1 MLVYQRVSWVMTVYN
16 LSIDQTDGPIIWRP
30 DLFGPPGLALLLVL
44 HLPRQV
50 SSGLGGPKLSTRS
63 TFSDGGA
70 PWYDQIFQVLIMGE
84 STGVG
89 ENAMVLF
96 SLLAILTW
104 LDPWNTFLGHTLY
117 LGWYAWMIRLIFHPA
132 LGTYVVSWI
141 MTTFLK
147 WWIREAKG
155 VTMLCPEL
163 YSYTMQFHQYCTPK
177 IRYLQSKQ
185 QIHTID
191 LYIIHPDPYILWFL
205 TCSTHHI
212 HPCIWG
218 GT

>member
-104 LDPWNTFLGHTLY
+104 LGPLKY
-117 LGWYAWMIRLIFHPA
+117 VS
-132 LGTYVVSWI
+132 GTYVVSWMI
-141 MTTFLK
+141 RLDDTTNLSSCA
-147 WWIREAKG
+147 WDIRCILDHDDFSEAMDQG
-155 VTMLCPEL
+155 
-163 YSYTMQFHQYCTPK
+163 S
-177 IRYLQSKQ
+177 
-185 QIHTID
+185 
-191 LYIIHPDPYILWFL
+191 
-205 TCSTHHI
+205 
-212 HPCIWG
+212 
-218 GT
+218 